1 MRYQKLELEKQN
13 GGYVAGASPA
23 APSPS
28 CRRCSI
34 CTSKNRCACSAGV
47 SGERFIDVFKGFGGF
62 GDFDRFDGFNF
73 YDGFD
78 HNTLYKLFHDCERF
92 IVAYYCRIHDYDT
105 CFYRGNFSGTDIST
119 DTRRERNA
127 TAIRSTPISGCNGD
141 DVACPAANGTQV
153 CTPIDLMLNKTTCEI
168 RGCPKGQAPIHV
180 GTNQTLTCVP
190 LTILSGGLLPSMW
203 QFAVLHPPAPNCL
216 PYKDTV
222 ACSNSNGTQYAC
234 VHYTQLANVSGGGSA
249 GLQCTA
255 TECKAAGELFCNGTC
270 LNVDDVVA
278 VGPDGQCRLHPKPQ
292 PEPANAPEVIVKKP
306 KAAQMHADYTAVN
319 ILIMVFL
326 GILALLAVLAVIVYF
341 ALKRSAKNKKKKKS
355 TSSEHTYGSD
365 PEPPVKKKKCTK
377 SDKEDN
383 LDPAFLTI
391 IDDKASHA
399 ASAIRSTH

>member
-1 MRYQKLELEKQN
+1 MELQMEERRKQLSLSRKLIVGN
-13 GGYVAGASPA
+13 VTPRDTRAITVAVVETQSAI
-23 APSPS
+23 
-28 CRRCSI
+28 CR
-34 CTSKNRCACSAGV
+34 TSKNRCACSAGV
-47 SGERFIDVFKGFGGF
+47 SGGETGEPFFDVFKGFGRF
-62 GDFDRFDGFNF
+62 GDFDHFDGFNF

-78 HNTLYKLFHDCERF
+78 QNTFYKLFHDCEKF
-92 IVAYYCRIHDYDT
+92 IIVYYCCIHN
-105 CFYRGNFSGTDIST
+105 CFYRGNFSGTDINT

-127 TAIRSTPISGCNGD
+127 TAIRSTPVSGCNGD
-141 DVACPAANGTQV
+141 DVACPAANGTRV

-203 QFAVLHPPAPNCL
+203 QFA
-216 PYKDTV
+216 
-222 ACSNSNGTQYAC
+222 
-234 VHYTQLANVSGGGSA
+234 
-249 GLQCTA
+249 
-255 TECKAAGELFCNGTC
+255 ECKAAGELFCNGTC
-270 LNVDDVVA
+270 LNVDDVDA
-278 VGPDGQCRLHPKPQ
+278 VGPDGQCRLHPKPP

-365 PEPPVKKKKCTK
+365 PEPPVKKKKSTK

-383 LDPAFLTI
+383 LDPAFLTV